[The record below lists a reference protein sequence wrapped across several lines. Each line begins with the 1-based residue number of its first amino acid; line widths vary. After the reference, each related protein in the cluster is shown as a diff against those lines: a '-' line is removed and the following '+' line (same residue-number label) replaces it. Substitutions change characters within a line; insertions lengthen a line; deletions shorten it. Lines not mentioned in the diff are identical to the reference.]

1 MDGWALLQEIRE
13 RFPLLAVILYSED
26 PEALKAGNR
35 KAVRPDHLLRKPFSM
50 SLLQASIRELGRQ
63 RI

>member
-1 MDGWALLQEIRE
+1 M
-13 RFPLLAVILYSED
+13 
-26 PEALKAGNR
+26 AGNR
-35 KAVRPDHLLRKPFSM
+35 KAVRPDHLLGKPLSM